1 MTFDTFAKLL
11 RKKLTNLGYKTRT
24 GYFGDKFYLKNYYDS
39 TDLFNIESNE
49 YIQYAASPDCTRWT
63 LIKDYSFINLKELY
77 ILAKQYSIDAKEK
90 KIKDKLN
97 EINKDFQ

>member
-1 MTFDTFAKLL
+1 MTFDTFAGLL
-11 RKKLTNLGYKTRT
+11 RQKLSKLGYKTRFD
-24 GYFGDKFYLKNYYDS
+24 YFGVIFYFEKYYNS
-39 TDLFNIESNE
+39 TSLFNIEDD
-49 YIQYAASPDCTRWT
+49 YIQFAESPDCLRWT
-63 LIKDYSFINLKELY
+63 TINDYSFFNLKKLY

>member
-24 GYFGDKFYLKNYYDS
+24 DYFGDKFYLKNYYNS
-39 TDLFNIESNE
+39 TYLFNIESNE
-49 YIQYAASPDCTRWT
+49 YIQYAESPDCMCWT
-63 LIKDYSFINLKELY
+63 TIKEYSFPNLKELY
-77 ILAKQYSIDAKEK
+77 VLAKQYSIDSKEK